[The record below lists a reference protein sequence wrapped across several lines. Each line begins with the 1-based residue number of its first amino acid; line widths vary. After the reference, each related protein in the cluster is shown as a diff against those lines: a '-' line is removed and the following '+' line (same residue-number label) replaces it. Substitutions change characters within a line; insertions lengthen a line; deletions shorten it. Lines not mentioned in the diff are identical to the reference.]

1 MVAQEK
7 NQVAYTFIS
16 RIPNQSN
23 ENTMDD
29 INVTPNES
37 NIYSLLIYISN

>member
-7 NQVAYTFIS
+7 NQVAYTFIN

-23 ENTMDD
+23 ENTIDD
-29 INVTPNES
+29 INVTQKES
-37 NIYSLLIYISN
+37 NIYTNLYLE

>member
-23 ENTMDD
+23 ENTIDD

-37 NIYSLLIYISN
+37 NIYTNLYFE